1 YIHVTDERKI
11 SLAFDYMCL
20 FGIMYMAVPSLE
32 EDFHALLPAEA
43 KAQGQREGIFLNLK
57 HFLFE
62 HSFEKKCLSTISSWG
77 G

>member
-1 YIHVTDERKI
+1 MYVSTQG
-11 SLAFDYMCL
+11 L

-43 KAQGQREGIFLNLK
+43 KAQGQREGIFLNFK